1 MRGRYEHP
9 IPLDFAPILSVSHM
23 PLLRDSPLSELA
35 ELLKHHDRR
44 QLEAGLDVVRLI
56 KKGLSTTTAHLSND
70 CMELHAFKQNW
81 DLGVYFPTG
90 SGLRSLASR
99 ASTMNSEARKY
110 LEVASTMKRAKF
122 AGSEEGM
129 SDDNL
134 ASMVALSTLGL
145 SADLLKQLRVR
156 DHGDL

>member
-1 MRGRYEHP
+1 MTGKYEHP
-9 IPLDFAPILSVSHM
+9 VPLDCAPILSMSHVA
-23 PLLRDSPLSELA
+23 LLQDSPFSELA
-35 ELLKHHDRR
+35 ELVKHHDRR
-44 QLEAGLDVVRLI
+44 ELEAGWDVVRLI
-56 KKGLSTTTAHLSND
+56 KKGLETTTGHLSTD
-70 CMELHAFKQNW
+70 CRELHTFKQNW

-99 ASTMNSEARKY
+99 VSTMNSEAAKY
-110 LEVASTMKRAKF
+110 LEIASTMKRAKF

-134 ASMVALSTLGL
+134 TSMVALSTLGL

-156 DHGDL
+156 NQRDC